1 VTFEYCHASCREAGR
16 HTRRTS
22 LCVAMPPQWNPP
34 AYCQQWDTRTSDP
47 GPHGHIAM
55 SVRCGHL
62 ATGTRDGEPACDRHR
77 TPGTTEKDIA
87 P

>member
-1 VTFEYCHASCREAGR
+1 
-16 HTRRTS
+16 
-22 LCVAMPPQWNPP
+22 
-34 AYCQQWDTRTSDP
+34 
-47 GPHGHIAM
+47 M
-55 SVRCGHL
+55 SVQCGHL

>member
-1 VTFEYCHASCREAGR
+1 MDAISAAHLDGLGLPREER
-16 HTRRTS
+16 WPNF
-22 LCVAMPPQWNPP
+22 VFKPPQWNPP

-55 SVRCGHL
+55 SVQCGHL